1 MRAMTERACADRPCE
16 TAAQAAA
23 SSGATTPSQA
33 TTSDI
38 DIDLDSTAEALNQAS
53 GESGQKRKAR
63 SDSTPSSP
71 SCAPLES
78 KRQATERIMEGLKE
92 ESQAFL
98 GAVEKME
105 EKKMNHLEQIL
116 AKYMS
121 SSHCQ
126 GSGPAS
132 ISGRLDRL
140 ADRMERVEDALDKIL
155 QILQERR

>member
-1 MRAMTERACADRPCE
+1 
-16 TAAQAAA
+16 
-23 SSGATTPSQA
+23 
-33 TTSDI
+33 
-38 DIDLDSTAEALNQAS
+38 
-53 GESGQKRKAR
+53 
-63 SDSTPSSP
+63 
-71 SCAPLES
+71 
-78 KRQATERIMEGLKE
+78 MEGLKE